1 MFDVTGFSWARLK
14 VFVIGQAVLVATT
27 IISLHLA
34 DIPGLSQ
41 LGRALIEICIFTA
54 CTISTF
60 IFFKKHSDK
69 HAEVTKT
76 IVDSISDIVIIKNYD
91 GEFVHC
97 NETVAKLYNSTP
109 AEMIGKDDFHFTG
122 NREQADFFKENVR
135 SIMDRFE
142 AEDVYEASTDAN
154 TGEIRH
160 FRSKKVPFRDAD
172 NQLKILVAAKDITEI
187 TELKEEADRNKKRLE
202 QVLDVSQEGLWEWNR
217 KTNAV
222 LHNSQWERIT
232 GIKRSKNSFKEFE
245 SCILSDDKDMV
256 KNALGLLI
264 EQNQPYSI
272 EFRMQRPDGKIIWIW
287 DRGRVAEYDVEGK
300 PIWLVGI
307 ALDITEEKHNQKKIA
322 NLAYF
327 DQLTGLAN
335 RAQLEAELQKTLEV
349 NNRTEDFS
357 ALLFIDLDRF
367 KLLNDSFGHHMGDKL
382 LQGVAAR
389 LEQVNQGRG
398 IISRFGGDEFV
409 IVLPFLDENPDEA
422 ARLAQIY
429 ADSFLDEISK
439 VFTLKSDVQDLV
451 IEYAVTASVGGLI
464 YKSGQHSYGKIIQL
478 ADTALYRVKAQG
490 GERATIYN
498 IGMQDELNH
507 ASDLQKSLHQAV
519 SNREFHIHLQP
530 KYNVDE
536 EISGAEA
543 LIRWAHP
550 EHGLLLPSFFIDMVE
565 ENNMILPIG
574 AIILDQACNQLKKW
588 QASPLTRHLEIAI
601 NLSAKQ
607 IRQNNFVEEFIST
620 VNSHGID
627 HTKLIVEITESVLIQ
642 DVKDATEKLTQLKS
656 HGISISLDD
665 FGTGY
670 SSLSY
675 LRSLP
680 IDEIKIDKSFIH
692 DVSRDRQARLMVKS
706 IIEMANNFNF
716 KVVSEG
722 VEDKEQLDTM
732 KALGASSFQGFHFCK
747 PLTQEEMDLLL
758 LKQLVGKQSSQQ
770 EARAAV

>member
-1 MFDVTGFSWARLK
+1 MFDVTGFSWPRLM
-14 VFVIGQAVLVATT
+14 VFVIGQAIVVSAT
-27 IISLHLA
+27 IISLHLVSL
-34 DIPGLSQ
+34 PGLSH
-41 LGRALIEICIFTA
+41 LGSALIEIGILIA
-54 CTISTF
+54 CTASTF
-60 IFFKKHSDK
+60 LFFKKQIDK
-69 HAEVTKT
+69 HAEITKT
-76 IVDSISDIVIIKNYD
+76 IVDSISDIVVIKNYD

-97 NETVAKLYNSTP
+97 NETVARLYNSTP

-122 NREQADFFKENVR
+122 NREQADFFRENVR
-135 SIMDRFE
+135 SIMDQFE

-187 TELKEEADRNKKRLE
+187 YELKEEANRNKKRLE

-217 KTNAV
+217 NTNTV

-232 GIKRSKNSFKEFE
+232 GIKRSENSFKEFE
-245 SCILSDDKDMV
+245 NCVLSDDKDMV
-256 KNALGLLI
+256 KNALSLLV
-264 EQNQPYSI
+264 ERNKPYSI

-287 DRGRVAEYDVEGK
+287 DRGRVAEYDADGN

-307 ALDITEEKHNQKKIA
+307 ALDITEEKRNQQKIA

-335 RAQLEAELQKTLEV
+335 RAQLEAELLRTLEV
-349 NNRTEDFS
+349 NEDRNAFS

-382 LQGVAAR
+382 LQGIAAR

-409 IVLPFLDENPDEA
+409 IVLPFLDQNPDKA
-422 ARLAQIY
+422 TKKAQRH
-429 ADSFLDEISK
+429 ADEFLDEISK

-464 YKSGQHSYGKIIQL
+464 YKSGQHSSDKIIQL
-478 ADTALYRVKAQG
+478 ADTALYRIKARG
-490 GERATIYN
+490 GEQATIYN

-507 ASDLQKSLHQAV
+507 ASDLQKSLHQAIA
-519 SNREFHIHLQP
+519 NTEFQMYLQP
-530 KYNVDE
+530 KYNIDE

-550 EHGLLLPSFFIDMVE
+550 EHGILLPSAFIDMVE

-574 AIILDQACNQLKKW
+574 AIILDQACQQLKKW
-588 QASPLTRHLEIAI
+588 QASALTSHLEIAI

-620 VNSHGID
+620 VKSYDID
-627 HTKLIVEITESVLIQ
+627 YTKLIIEITETVLIQ
-642 DVKDATEKLTQLKS
+642 DVKDATEKLKQLKS

-680 IDEIKIDKSFIH
+680 INEIKIDKSFIH
-692 DVSRDRQARLMVKS
+692 DVSRDQQARLMVKS
-706 IIEMANNFNF
+706 IIEMAKNFNF
-716 KVVSEG
+716 NVVAEG
-722 VEDKEQLDTM
+722 VEDREQLDTM

-747 PLTQEEMDLLL
+747 PLAQEEMDLLL
-758 LKQLVGKQSSQQ
+758 VKQFVMRQSFKQ
-770 EARAAV
+770 ETRAAI